1 MDVDF
6 IFSATFI
13 AEDKYLHFILDA
25 NFGPRFRLGNR
36 PYYSDL
42 RSNGNNKGLK

>member
-13 AEDKYLHFILDA
+13 AEYEYLHFILNA
-25 NFGPRFRLGNR
+25 NLGQG
-36 PYYSDL
+36 S
-42 RSNGNNKGLK
+42 GLGIGLIIVTCEVMEIIKD

>member
-25 NFGPRFRLGNR
+25 NFGQGSGLGI
-36 PYYSDL
+36 
-42 RSNGNNKGLK
+42 GLIIVTCEVMEIIKD